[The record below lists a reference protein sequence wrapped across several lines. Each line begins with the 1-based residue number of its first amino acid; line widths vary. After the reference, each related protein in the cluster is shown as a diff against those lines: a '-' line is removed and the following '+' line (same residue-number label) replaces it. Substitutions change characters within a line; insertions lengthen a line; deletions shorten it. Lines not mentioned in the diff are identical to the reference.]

1 MRKINCIFLF
11 LAAGFIVSAC
21 DAVIVEDYPFMPPNY
36 NEGDFDLAA
45 INGVIA
51 TIVVGYPFANRSKEF
66 GNRFRALMR
75 DQIEGF
81 PVKFV
86 PRHGADTIKPY
97 KVVAVFN
104 PRPDVVNR
112 TICRLEERTP
122 MTAAGRPGLVSLI
135 MSFCIGDR
143 LKSGTR
149 GRVGNVKGGNNPKFS
164 ALVQQ
169 VTAAMIP
176 PASLQ
181 DFIQNDKQRIVN

>member
-1 MRKINCIFLF
+1 MRKINRIFLF
-11 LAAGFIVSAC
+11 LAAGFTVSAC

-51 TIVVGYPFANRSKEF
+51 TIVVGDPFANRSEEF
-66 GNRFRALMR
+66 DNRVRALMR
-75 DQIEGF
+75 DQVEGF

-104 PRPDVVNR
+104 PRPDVVNQ

-122 MTAAGRPGLVSLI
+122 MAAAGPGLVSLI

-149 GRVGNVKGGNNPKFS
+149 GRVGNVKGGNDPKFA

-176 PASLQ
+176 PDGLQ
-181 DFIQNDKQRIVN
+181 DFIQNDKQRILN